1 MRYFRLPSMCSS
13 YLKLIDPFGP
23 PEFVAYR
30 LGFKKSV
37 LSRNTLK
44 AFGTKNPFLGSVK
57 FGNLTLSYVM
67 ASFNDKVSIDGRRS
81 GYPFKRHERGYDIS
95 YLT

>member
-1 MRYFRLPSMCSS
+1 MKYFGLPSMCSS
-13 YLKLIDPFGP
+13 YLKRIDPFGP
-23 PEFVAYR
+23 PDFVAYR

-37 LSRNTLK
+37 LPEIHLQ
-44 AFGTKNPFLGSVK
+44 AFGTKNPFLGSEK

-67 ASFNDKVSIDGRRS
+67 ESFNDRVSMDGMRS
-81 GYPFKRHERGYDIS
+81 GYPFKRHERSYDIS